1 MFVSLFVWWCL
12 APLSTLFKIYRGGQ
26 FYSWRKPEDRKK
38 TTKRYHIMLY
48 TSPWSRF
55 ELTKSVVIGTD
66 CICSCKSNYHTITT
80 TTTPKLLLSCIIYD
94 YYGNISFKLTY
105 GNKSY
110 QLIHGTNLTK
120 CLWEFCITN
129 GENNN
134 TISTL
139 ALYNVLYGERREDK
153 AFSSKGT
160 IRDIINKNKLWSS
173 Y

>member
-48 TSPWSRF
+48 TS
-55 ELTKSVVIGTD
+55 
-66 CICSCKSNYHTITT
+66 T